1 MGTPP
6 VTIYS
11 SAWCGYCMRAKAL
24 LDSRG
29 IAYKEID
36 VDGNRALR
44 EEMIARSGRRTVPQV
59 FIGEHHVG
67 GSDDLA
73 AAARSGELD
82 RLLGASAR
90 AAAERATEQSLSGD
104 EDSHV

>member
-1 MGTPP
+1 MDAPE
-6 VTIYS
+6 VTIYT

-24 LDSRG
+24 LDGKG
-29 IAYKEID
+29 IAYREID

-82 RLLGASAR
+82 RLLGISA
-90 AAAERATEQSLSGD
+90 
-104 EDSHV
+104 

>member
-1 MGTPP
+1 MDAPE
-6 VTIYS
+6 VTIYT

-24 LDSRG
+24 LDGKG
-29 IAYKEID
+29 IAYREID

-44 EEMIARSGRRTVPQV
+44 EEMIARSGRPQV
-59 FIGEHHVG
+59 FIGERHVG

-82 RLLGASAR
+82 RLLGISA
-90 AAAERATEQSLSGD
+90 
-104 EDSHV
+104 

>member
-1 MGTPP
+1 MTGPA

-29 IAYKEID
+29 IAYREID

-59 FIGEHHVG
+59 FVG
-67 GSDDLA
+67 GQHIGGSEELA
-73 AAARSGELD
+73 AAAQSGELD
-82 RLLGASAR
+82 RLIGVGA
-90 AAAERATEQSLSGD
+90 
-104 EDSHV
+104 

>member
-1 MGTPP
+1 MDAPA
-6 VTIYS
+6 VTIYT

-24 LDSRG
+24 LDGKG
-29 IAYKEID
+29 IAYREVS

-73 AAARSGELD
+73 AAARTGELD
-82 RLLGASAR
+82 RLLGITA
-90 AAAERATEQSLSGD
+90 
-104 EDSHV
+104 

>member
-1 MGTPP
+1 MHAAP
-6 VTIYS
+6 VTIYT
-11 SAWCGYCMRAKAL
+11 SAWCGYCRRAKAL
-24 LDSRG
+24 LDGKG
-29 IAYKEID
+29 IAYREID

-73 AAARSGELD
+73 AAARTGELD
-82 RLLGASAR
+82 RLLGVSA
-90 AAAERATEQSLSGD
+90 
-104 EDSHV
+104 

>member
-1 MGTPP
+1 MDAPA
-6 VTIYS
+6 VTIYT

-24 LDSRG
+24 LDGKG
-29 IAYKEID
+29 ISYREVS

-73 AAARSGELD
+73 AAARTGELD
-82 RLLGASAR
+82 RLLGITA
-90 AAAERATEQSLSGD
+90 
-104 EDSHV
+104 

>member
-1 MGTPP
+1 MDEPL
-6 VTIYS
+6 VTLYA

-24 LDSRG
+24 LDSKG
-29 IAYKEID
+29 IAYREID

-44 EEMIARSGRRTVPQV
+44 EEMLARSGRRTVPQI
-59 FIGEHHVG
+59 FIGEHHLG

-82 RLLGASAR
+82 RLLSSSAR
-90 AAAERATEQSLSGD
+90 TAPAG
-104 EDSHV
+104 